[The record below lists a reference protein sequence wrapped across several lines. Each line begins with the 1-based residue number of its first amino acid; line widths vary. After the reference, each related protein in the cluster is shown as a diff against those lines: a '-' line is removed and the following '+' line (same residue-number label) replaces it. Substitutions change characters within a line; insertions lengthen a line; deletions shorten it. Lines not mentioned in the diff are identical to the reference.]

1 MLMFTNQQKAEGHK
15 VRWWLEMWTT
25 PRGYSPNRLC
35 YCCADW
41 QVCCSCCVLGLR
53 VRSEGRGCDGH
64 QHLGYPCGHIFLTC
78 CEEGDALSLLRRKQK
93 PRPTALPR
101 KGICKPLHSQFPP
114 GKTRMLCTLHVLGLI
129 LCIIKNKQR
138 KWQVKQCS
146 NYDWKF
152 QNLCELFFPVST
164 KIFM

>member
-15 VRWWLEMWTT
+15 VRWWLEMWKT
-25 PRGYSPNRLC
+25 PQWYSPNRLC

-53 VRSEGRGCDGH
+53 VRSEGRGCDAH

-101 KGICKPLHSQFPP
+101 KGICNPLHSQFPP

-138 KWQVKQCS
+138 KWPVKKCS